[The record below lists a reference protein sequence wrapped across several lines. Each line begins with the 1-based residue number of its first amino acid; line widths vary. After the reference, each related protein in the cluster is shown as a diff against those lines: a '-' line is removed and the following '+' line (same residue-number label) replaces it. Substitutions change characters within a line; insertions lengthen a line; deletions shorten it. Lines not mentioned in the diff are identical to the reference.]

1 MEEVGQLNQSQAV
14 NVLIQ
19 AVRIAQGKGAF
30 TLDDAEMVN
39 KAIRVFVPA
48 GDPVLNKE
56 PTAEAPQAPQAAAPV
71 AKAAVV
77 EPVLQKVT
85 EETAGN

>member
-19 AVRIAQGKGAF
+19 AVRIAQAKGAF

-39 KAIRVFVPA
+39 KAIKVFVPA
-48 GDPVLNKE
+48 GDPALNE
-56 PTAEAPQAPQAAAPV
+56 EATAEVPQATAPV
-71 AKAAVV
+71 SKTETV
-77 EPVLQKVT
+77 EPVLEKVT
-85 EETAGN
+85 ADIAGN